1 MRSRLKWAKL
11 ILGLGFTAFFAWL
24 LMNPGYIVVF
34 LFIALLTYPVWSYF
48 VLGEEAKKELVKTRR
63 TGVITGAVIG
73 AESGA
78 YYAKKHRK
86 CGVNPLPHPHFST
99 FHFCYYARSESSRRR
114 EHPLRPPCL

>member
-1 MRSRLKWAKL
+1 MKWIKRV
-11 ILGLGFTAFFAWL
+11 LGLGLAALLAWL
-24 LMNPGYIVVF
+24 LLNPGYMVVF

-48 VLGEEAKKELVKTRR
+48 VFDEETKEKMMKVRR

-86 CGVNPLPHPHFST
+86 W
-99 FHFCYYARSESSRRR
+99 R
-114 EHPLRPPCL
+114 